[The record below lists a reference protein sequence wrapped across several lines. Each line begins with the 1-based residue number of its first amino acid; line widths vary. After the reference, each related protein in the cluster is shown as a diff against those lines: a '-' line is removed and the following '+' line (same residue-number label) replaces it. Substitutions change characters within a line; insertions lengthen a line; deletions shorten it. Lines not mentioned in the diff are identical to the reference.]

1 MIGLTSVTFRN
12 LNYKEII
19 QLCAD
24 NGIKAIEWGGDIHVP
39 VGEFELAAEVGA
51 LTRRNGISTYSYG
64 SYYRLG
70 ESRQPEND
78 FEAVVKT
85 AASLGCSLVRIWAG
99 STDGDCN
106 LEETISDNMEE
117 LRRICP
123 IAAGYQIKIG
133 LEYHRNTLT
142 ETKEVTRRLLDETG
156 ADNLYTYWQMNPDI
170 SHEERLEEIE
180 LLKDKICNI
189 HAFYLEKSGEKPA
202 KDVRCSLKKGMP
214 YWSEYWKLIK
224 PLGCNLII
232 EFVKDDRIQQLA
244 EDVESLRIL
253 QNSDIAQRSNTMGS
267 GSL

>member
-24 NGIKAIEWGGDIHVP
+24 NGIKTIEWGGDIHVP

-51 LTRRNGISTYSYG
+51 LTRINGISTYSYG

-70 ESRQPEND
+70 ESRHPEND

-85 AASLGCSLVRIWAG
+85 AASLGCSLIRIWAG
-99 STDGDCN
+99 STNGDYN
-106 LEETISDNMEE
+106 LEEVISDNIEE

-170 SHEERLEEIE
+170 SHQERLEEIE
-180 LLKDKICNI
+180 LLKDKICNV
-189 HAFYLEKSGEKPA
+189 HTFYFEKSDEKAA
-202 KDVRCSLKKGMP
+202 KDVRCSLKKGIS
-214 YWSEYWKLIK
+214 YWSDYWKLIK
-224 PLGCNLII
+224 PLGCSLII

-244 EDVESLRIL
+244 EDVESLRIV
-253 QNSDIAQRSNTMGS
+253 QKSETVQFSDTEVS